1 MRSRVVFV
9 AGLAFI
15 AALAILIAYRHEGGA
30 SWRSEVRTSP
40 HHATPADAAGT
51 GDSSRHS
58 VQASDAAAPIGLN
71 ASESAGSASGR
82 TSTCRTVWNPRMVDV
97 PGWGT
102 VAIDVVA
109 MGTAALRDQHDRAIT
124 LLLADA
130 PQIALRLQPKNAAS
144 LTLPEMIALCD
155 ALTVSVSRGAQGLQ
169 PVASGEVKM
178 ESLLGLGHDACVV
191 VVPVTLRGLA
201 DLTADE
207 GRKVFRLAVKPRFL
221 PTNWNGQRAFRD
233 IEVLMPLSSPGMGP
247 AAPIGP
253 PGGAMTA
260 DTAVAEVYVQL
271 NHLVGVR
278 HASLRMYHGN
288 GLLLPRFWRQSWRT
302 GTEGS
307 QFRLLTLWSARS

>member
-1 MRSRVVFV
+1 
-9 AGLAFI
+9 
-15 AALAILIAYRHEGGA
+15 
-30 SWRSEVRTSP
+30 
-40 HHATPADAAGT
+40 
-51 GDSSRHS
+51 
-58 VQASDAAAPIGLN
+58 
-71 ASESAGSASGR
+71 
-82 TSTCRTVWNPRMVDV
+82 
-97 PGWGT
+97 
-102 VAIDVVA
+102 
-109 MGTAALRDQHDRAIT
+109 
-124 LLLADA
+124 
-130 PQIALRLQPKNAAS
+130 
-144 LTLPEMIALCD
+144 MIALCD

-288 GLLLPRFWRQSWRT
+288 GLLPATILETELANRDRGLAIPTPDLVECAQLTYRVLVQPGWWEMRGGLRIDFEIWDDGGKRHTLTWEPRDYK
-302 GTEGS
+302 
-307 QFRLLTLWSARS
+307 